1 MQAPV
6 KRGPDYPELSVGEST
21 LDWEA
26 LAQDTLRKHQA
37 VTQQLLSPKE
47 KPPASD
53 SYTHLRPSPHFQTQ
67 IPRPALSWIQTTH
80 ARRFVT
86 GLALHVTVL
95 AFLASLS
102 L

>member
-37 VTQQLLSPKE
+37 VTEPKGKTASKRLLHALAAEPTLSNSNSETTFKL
-47 KPPASD
+47 D
-53 SYTHLRPSPHFQTQ
+53 SNNP
-67 IPRPALSWIQTTH
+67 
-80 ARRFVT
+80 
-86 GLALHVTVL
+86 
-95 AFLASLS
+95 
-102 L
+102 